1 MLEAWKREVEK
12 KPPEMSV
19 DQAYDALGLETGVGG
34 WVKMYIDIL
43 CSEGR
48 GGRRKGSGRKKWIGY
63 WLSYVYTSPGMKSQR
78 FEKHTLSWLRNTI
91 LTRTLMEG

>member
-34 WVKMYIDIL
+34 WVKMHVDIL
-43 CSEGR
+43 CAE
-48 GGRRKGSGRKKWIGY
+48 
-63 WLSYVYTSPGMKSQR
+63 
-78 FEKHTLSWLRNTI
+78 
-91 LTRTLMEG
+91 MEGERNG

>member
-34 WVKMYIDIL
+34 WVKMHVDIL
-43 CSEGR
+43 CAE
-48 GGRRKGSGRKKWIGY
+48 
-63 WLSYVYTSPGMKSQR
+63 
-78 FEKHTLSWLRNTI
+78 
-91 LTRTLMEG
+91 MEGERLKEWTMENTKSTEDTEKEEDSRKARKEEEGTTIGAVGAN